1 MKRENQNPERSTRIP
16 GSSDP
21 DKLSAEDLAAVA
33 KYESSEEGREDANP
47 ESPAERLTKL
57 FYKTP
62 EMQECSQTADAINT
76 SLDPKDTVPVQ
87 IDVPRQFI
95 RLTEFLEQKRATDA
109 GVTPLTAARVL
120 NQILLNELHDQL
132 HWLVVEPARFRYYRE
147 LWNRFCDQQGAP
159 DQKIPDPQVTA
170 GEGGEGPF

>member
-1 MKRENQNPERSTRIP
+1 MKRENQNPERTP
-16 GSSDP
+16 GSGDP
-21 DKLSAEDLAAVA
+21 DNLTAEDQAALS
-33 KYESSEEGREDANP
+33 KYEAEGGREEP
-47 ESPAERLTKL
+47 KQEGQAEQLTKL

-76 SLDPKDTVPVQ
+76 SLDPEDTVPVQ

-95 RLTEFLEQKRATDA
+95 RLTEFLEQKRAT
-109 GVTPLTAARVL
+109 AASVAPVPAAKVL

-132 HWLVVEPARFRYYRE
+132 HWLITGPARFRYYRE

-159 DQKIPDPQVTA
+159 DQKIPAPQQPTE